1 MQCVTHDCKYF
12 CFKNSKQCSEHVD
25 NTIFD
30 SINQPLYVNK
40 DIIIKK
46 FDILISDKI
55 INKNQEKHLINLKK
69 LLKTN
74 NFYDIIKIYITY
86 LKCIN
91 KKYITSYLAKDLMD
105 YCNITKKYSNIHYLY
120 SLVGDYWNIDKNHNG
135 VARCYYGDNYM
146 LENSRFPEQKLLLGP
161 RLPHKTFLTPK
172 CIYYSEKINKVFQM
186 LEE

>member
-30 SINQPLYVNK
+30 STGLPLYVNK

-46 FDILISDKI
+46 FNTLISDKI

-74 NFYDIIKIYITY
+74 NFYNIIKVYITY

-105 YCNITKKYSNIHYLY
+105 YCNITRKDGNIHYLY

-135 VARCYYGDNYM
+135 VARCYYGDIDM
-146 LENSRFPEQKLLLGP
+146 LEQSRFPEQKLLLGP

-172 CIYYSEKINKVFQM
+172 CIYYSEKISKVFQI